1 MVVIRL
7 GIARGR
13 VSGERQG
20 VRGKVL
26 YKEREK
32 QMRKAE
38 LGVGRIWVQERSSK
52 GQITNGRPVRESSK
66 IAGIVVIR
74 GR

>member
-1 MVVIRL
+1 MLIRL
-7 GIARGR
+7 GIAQGL

-32 QMRKAE
+32 QMREAE
-38 LGVGRIWVQERSSK
+38 SGVERMWVQERSSK
-52 GQITNGRPVRESSK
+52 GLITDGRAVRESSK
-66 IAGIVVIR
+66 IAGIVVVESR
-74 GR
+74 

>member
-1 MVVIRL
+1 MMVIRL

-32 QMRKAE
+32 QMREAE
-38 LGVGRIWVQERSSK
+38 SGPGAWQQGSDHR
-52 GQITNGRPVRESSK
+52 
-66 IAGIVVIR
+66 
-74 GR
+74 

>member
-1 MVVIRL
+1 MLIGL
-7 GIARGR
+7 GRVQGL

-32 QMRKAE
+32 QMRE
-38 LGVGRIWVQERSSK
+38 EESGVERIWIQARSSN
-52 GQITNGRPVRESSK
+52 GQKTDGRALRESSK
-66 IAGIVVIR
+66 IAGIVVV
-74 GR
+74 

>member
-1 MVVIRL
+1 MVIRL
-7 GIARGR
+7 GLARGL

-38 LGVGRIWVQERSSK
+38 SGVRRMWVQERSSK
-52 GQITNGRPVRESSK
+52 GQITDVRAVRENSK
-66 IAGIVVIR
+66 IAGIVVV
-74 GR
+74 